1 MSLHLI
7 YPGEF
12 FILKRDKGR
21 VEWDLLF
28 RDDSKPTMDLRYR
41 YQVDRL
47 KPGEAVRYERPD
59 GEVIEAAENMH
70 LTDPAT
76 VIP

>member
-1 MSLHLI
+1 MSTHAI

-12 FILKRDKGR
+12 FIWKRDKGR

-28 RDDSKPTMDLRYR
+28 RDDSKSTMDCRYR
-41 YQVDRL
+41 YQEERL
-47 KPGEAVRYERPD
+47 KPGEAVRYESPD
-59 GEVIEAAENMH
+59 GSVLAAAENMH
-70 LTDPAT
+70 LTELAT